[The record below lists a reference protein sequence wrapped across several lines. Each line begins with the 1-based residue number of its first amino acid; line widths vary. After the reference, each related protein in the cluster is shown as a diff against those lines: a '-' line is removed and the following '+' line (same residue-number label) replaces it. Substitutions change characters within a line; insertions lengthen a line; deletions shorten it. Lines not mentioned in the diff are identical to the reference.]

1 MCIRDRFSFV
11 TIHTCD
17 RQTDGQNY
25 DSQDRARICSR
36 SKNKLQWLCVGV
48 IFSWKGLMKLNR
60 AKTLNQGTDLFE
72 YKLNLKQFAS
82 AFGDLVAQAV
92 RNEMVVSLNGPCV
105 STATG

>member
-1 MCIRDRFSFV
+1 
-11 TIHTCD
+11 
-17 RQTDGQNY
+17 
-25 DSQDRARICSR
+25 
-36 SKNKLQWLCVGV
+36 
-48 IFSWKGLMKLNR
+48 MKLNR

-72 YKLNLKQFAS
+72 YKLNFKQFAS